1 MSNKHI
7 IQKDIKKIN
16 ELFLYTLKFAV
27 HDKDLKN
34 AVRTVFGVSEK
45 FVNFIADLP
54 ISDIEKIANLKIP
67 LLKQRIPDNMLIEIK
82 RALKDS
88 IENKQIKLVLIK
100 IQKRRDELKSIIK
113 EKKKQGTL
121 KQSVIDEYREI
132 IKDYKIAKKKQKT
145 MIRQLILINSL
156 N

>member
-67 LLKQRIPDNMLIEIK
+67 LLKQRVPDNMLIEIK

>member
-67 LLKQRIPDNMLIEIK
+67 LLKQRVPDNMLIEIK
-82 RALKDS
+82 RVLKDS